1 VSLVSDESQSKVHS
15 PSACHG
21 NSMHGTDQHLPS
33 DHISSSAYHYH
44 YTRLGRPTPSHA
56 RLVACSDL
64 FNGRSRGRQYH
75 DAAHPRELEERVVD
89 RTDSAPKL
97 KLQVSFTPPCLNNL
111 RLTGPRSVNW
121 GFRPH
126 GGPACHR
133 PRGVSGSVQHST
145 AQMEPKSTLF
155 PFLCGGGVALPDVMR
170 CPYARGA

>member
-1 VSLVSDESQSKVHS
+1 MS
-15 PSACHG
+15 PSPKSTVQAHVMAIPC
-21 NSMHGTDQHLPS
+21 MARTGTCLPTIYLHQHTITITPV
-33 DHISSSAYHYH
+33 SA
-44 YTRLGRPTPSHA
+44 GPRPTPSHA

-64 FNGRSRGRQYH
+64 FNGRSRGRRYH

-97 KLQVSFTPPCLNNL
+97 MLQVSFTPPPCLNNL

-145 AQMEPKSTLF
+145 DGTKEHPVSF
-155 PFLCGGGVALPDVMR
+155 PVWWRRSGVALPDVMR
-170 CPYARGA
+170 CPYAAMPP